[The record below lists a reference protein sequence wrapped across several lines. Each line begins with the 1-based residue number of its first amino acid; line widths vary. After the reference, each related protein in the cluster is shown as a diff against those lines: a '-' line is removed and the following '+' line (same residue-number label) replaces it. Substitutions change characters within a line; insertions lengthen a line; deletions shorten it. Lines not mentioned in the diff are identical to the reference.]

1 MLFQSYIYSAID
13 NICHPYIVDEFK
25 SNMYKES
32 SEDNHYKGV
41 YIPSKKSKLSQSMNV
56 DYWMS

>member
-32 SEDNHYKGV
+32 YEDKLHMSV
-41 YIPSKKSKLSQSMNV
+41 YTPPKNRELDRSKNV
-56 DYWMS
+56 